1 MHADYRSGM
10 ATDMSDQERRDF
22 LSAGTRTAKLAVVRK
37 NGAPHVVPIWF
48 VLDGDDL
55 IFTTGQD
62 TVKGK
67 AIRRDP
73 RVALCVDD
81 DNPPFSF
88 VTIEGTA
95 SISRDLDELLRWAIR
110 LGGRYMGEDQAE
122 QFGRRNAV
130 PEEMLI
136 RVTPTK
142 TIARA
147 AISD

>member
-1 MHADYRSGM
+1 M

-81 DNPPFSF
+81 DDPPFSF
-88 VTIEGTA
+88 VTIEGAA

-110 LGGRYMGEDQAE
+110 LGGRYMGADRAE

-130 PEEMLI
+130 PGEMLI

>member
-1 MHADYRSGM
+1 M
-10 ATDMSDQERRDF
+10 ATDMSDRERRAF
-22 LSAGTRTAKLAVVRK
+22 LMTGTRTAKLAVSRR

-48 VLDGDDL
+48 VLDGDDVV
-55 IFTTGQD
+55 FTTGES

-67 AIRRDP
+67 AIQRDG

-88 VTIEGTA
+88 VSIEGTTTV
-95 SISRDLDELLRWAIR
+95 SRDYDELLKWATK
-110 LGGRYMGEDQAE
+110 LGGRYMGADQAE

-130 PEEMLI
+130 PEELLV

-142 TIARA
+142 IIAIA
-147 AISD
+147 GMAD

>member
-1 MHADYRSGM
+1 M
-10 ATDMSDQERRDF
+10 ATDMSDEARRAF
-22 LSAGTRTAKLAVVRK
+22 LSKGTRTAKLAVSRK

-48 VLDGDDL
+48 VLDGDDV
-55 IFTTGQD
+55 IFTTSEK

-67 AIRRDP
+67 AILRDP

-81 DNPPFSF
+81 DDPPFAF
-88 VTIEGTA
+88 VSIEGTVT
-95 SISRDLDELLRWAIR
+95 ISRDPDDLLAWATK

-130 PEEMLI
+130 PEEMLL

-142 TIARA
+142 IIAVA
-147 AISD
+147 DVSD